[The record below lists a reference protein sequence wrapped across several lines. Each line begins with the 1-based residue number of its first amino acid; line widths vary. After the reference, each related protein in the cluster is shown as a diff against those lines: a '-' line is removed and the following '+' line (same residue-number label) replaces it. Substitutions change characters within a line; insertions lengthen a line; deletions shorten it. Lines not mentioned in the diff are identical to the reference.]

1 MVPSRHHSPRR
12 GFTITEMLVTVGVIV
27 VLAGI
32 LITALSAASRTAQK
46 AKTDYLMQSIK
57 SGIERFRADH
67 GYIPPVLGNSGTAA
81 TAPGFG
87 RDLLELPTQVD
98 AGGGNFGTAAAEY
111 NGWYSYTSL
120 PEYLLGYDDRRM
132 DGYGY
137 VAPPILPLDDSEPGF
152 REYPGLGM
160 RSPGPDGVWNA
171 TLNPRVNDD
180 PYLFINRN
188 PGNLGNL
195 SFSNTTQMPG
205 KVYGPYID
213 LKDDSVIG
221 EMTGLR
227 ADDSNALVARQEFDA
242 VLLPGSDG
250 YGTGANPKVF
260 LDYWGNPIRFYRRIP
275 ENISNPARERQDLNL
290 GDIIALRPHEFELGQ
305 EVESGFSDGYEDVFT
320 TRGLQSAEF
329 ALFTAGPDRKSYD
342 EIRRYDGDD
351 EYNKDNIVK
360 VGP

>member
-1 MVPSRHHSPRR
+1 MVPISAARTRP

-27 VLAGI
+27 VLASI

-46 AKTDYLMQSIK
+46 GKTDFLMQSIK
-57 SGIERFRADH
+57 SGIEGFRADH
-67 GYIPPVLGNSGTAA
+67 GYIPPVLGNNGTNEGS
-81 TAPGFG
+81 PGFG
-87 RDLLELPTQVD
+87 RDLLELPTD
-98 AGGGNFGTAAAEY
+98 GDNFGQAARAY

-137 VAPPILPLDDSEPGF
+137 VAPPIVPLSQNDPGS
-152 REYPGLGM
+152 REFPALGM
-160 RSPGPDGVWNA
+160 RSPGPDGYWNA
-171 TLNPRVNDD
+171 TLNPRVSDNG
-180 PYLFINRN
+180 YLFINRN

-195 SFSNTTQMPG
+195 SFSNSTQIPG

-221 EMTGLR
+221 ELTGLR
-227 ADDSNALVARQEFDA
+227 ADDGNALVARQEFDA
-242 VLLPGSDG
+242 VLTPGSDG
-250 YGTGANPKVF
+250 YGTGNKPKVF

-275 ENISNPARERQDLNL
+275 FNISNPARERTDLNL
-290 GDIIALRPHEFELGQ
+290 GDIICLRPFDFENGEDVQ
-305 EVESGFSDGYEDVFT
+305 SDFVDGNGDVFT
-320 TRGLQSAEF
+320 SRALQTAEF
-329 ALFTAGPDRKSYD
+329 ALFTAGPDRRSYD
-342 EIRRYDGDD
+342 EIRRFDGDD